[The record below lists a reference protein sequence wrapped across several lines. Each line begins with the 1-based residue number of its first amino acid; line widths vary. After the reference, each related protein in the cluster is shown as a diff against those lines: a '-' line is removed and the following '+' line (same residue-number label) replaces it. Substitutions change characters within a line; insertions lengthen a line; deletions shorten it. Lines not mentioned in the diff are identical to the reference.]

1 MTVKIPEWDN
11 KEHSALVVMHEF
23 DSEWLLIVLEENQKY
38 FRDKR
43 KQLVAKSLEY
53 SKATMEIINETN
65 RYSFGKIRIRVKS
78 LEQCPNIGKLFVRIK
93 LGPFS

>member
-1 MTVKIPEWDN
+1 M
-11 KEHSALVVMHEF
+11 VVMHEF

>member
-1 MTVKIPEWDN
+1 MTLKVPEWDN
-11 KEHSALVVMHEF
+11 KEHPALVVKHEY
-23 DSEWLLIVLEENQKY
+23 DSEWLLIVLEEFQKY

-53 SKATMEIINETN
+53 SKASMEVINETN
-65 RYSFGKIRIRVKS
+65 RYSFGKIRIRIKS
-78 LEQCPNIGKLFVRIK
+78 LENCPNIGKIFIRIK